1 MNDYLTELP
10 SFFNISI
17 QNLCDIISDD
27 SKSKPFSIRSFQAIK
42 SKKSSN
48 MLHTEHIKE
57 ILKKFSLI
65 DLDVDCNDYKKATE
79 LADRFADIYKEFP
92 TKSENI
98 ILDFVLKDP
107 ICCLLPLEKDNP
119 KISEFRSDFIDF
131 LDGEISDNDVAF
143 YLNRP
148 SFKYTLFLYR
158 LVCVSFNF
166 DNKDA
171 ECKEDKKFIVNIN
184 AAYIKKTLNEGKGL
198 EVDILK
204 GIITNVY
211 KCSDD
216 EIGNLSNK
224 ALAKISDKINSG
236 LRLNLFFS
244 YFYSST
250 DIKLDYN
257 NTIFENDSDFIEFIE
272 SVKEFMTTINDF
284 KKSGS
289 NRQWNKLNDDTKK
302 IYNNKT
308 LEDVLYSSLNQSP
321 INRFYS
327 FCKGACF
334 IYILSDLLQSTN
346 KSNMCELL
354 SKYGIDTSTIKDEL
368 DEERKGPDYIMK
380 NYYTCHKGYIWWKLY
395 FERSYNKYFF
405 PTFFIN
411 DSITCKM
418 LKREK

>member
-1 MNDYLTELP
+1 
-10 SFFNISI
+10 
-17 QNLCDIISDD
+17 
-27 SKSKPFSIRSFQAIK
+27 
-42 SKKSSN
+42 

-98 ILDFVLKDP
+98 IVDFVLKDP
-107 ICCLLPLEKDNP
+107 ICCLLKLEKDNP
-119 KISEFRSDFIDF
+119 KSKKISKFRTDFINF
-131 LDGEISDNDVAF
+131 LNGEDSDNDVDV

-257 NTIFENDSDFIEFIE
+257 NTIFENDSDFIEVIE
-272 SVKEFMTTINDF
+272 LYKKNMTTINDF

-289 NRQWNKLNDDTKK
+289 IRQWNKFNNEIKK
-302 IYNNKT
+302 ISNKT
-308 LEDVLYSSLNQSP
+308 IEDTYLSSLNLP
-321 INRFYS
+321 LNRFYS
-327 FCKGACF
+327 FCINACF

-354 SKYGIDTSTIKDEL
+354 SKYGIDTSTIEDEL
-368 DEERKGPDYIMK
+368 DEKGPFYIME

-405 PTFFIN
+405 PTFFIK

>member
-1 MNDYLTELP
+1 
-10 SFFNISI
+10 
-17 QNLCDIISDD
+17 
-27 SKSKPFSIRSFQAIK
+27 
-42 SKKSSN
+42 

-184 AAYIKKTLNEGKGL
+184 AAYIKKTLNEGKGS
-198 EVDILK
+198 EAKFLK
-204 GIITNVY
+204 EIITKVY

-224 ALAKISDKINSG
+224 ALAKISDKINSEH
-236 LRLNLFFS
+236 RLNLFLT

-257 NTIFENDSDFIEFIE
+257 NTIFENESNFIEFIE

-284 KKSGS
+284 KNSGS
-289 NRQWNKLNDDTKK
+289 NRQWNKLNNKIKK
-302 IYNNKT
+302 ISNKSIVDT
-308 LEDVLYSSLNQSP
+308 YLNSLNLP
-321 INRFYS
+321 LNRFYS
-327 FCKGACF
+327 FCVNACF

-354 SKYGIDTSTIKDEL
+354 SKYGIDTSTIEDEL
-368 DEERKGPDYIMK
+368 DEKGPDYIIE

-405 PTFFIN
+405 PTFIID

>member
-1 MNDYLTELP
+1 
-10 SFFNISI
+10 
-17 QNLCDIISDD
+17 
-27 SKSKPFSIRSFQAIK
+27 
-42 SKKSSN
+42 

-79 LADRFADIYKEFP
+79 LADRFADIYKKFP

-98 ILDFVLKDP
+98 IVDFVLKDP
-107 ICCLLPLEKDNP
+107 ICCLLKLEKDNP
-119 KISEFRSDFIDF
+119 KSKNKISKFRSEFINF
-131 LDGEISDNDVAF
+131 LNGEDSDNDVDF
-143 YLNRP
+143 YSNRP

-244 YFYSST
+244 HFYSST

-257 NTIFENDSDFIEFIE
+257 NTIFENESNSIE
-272 SVKEFMTTINDF
+272 SVKEIMTTINDI
-284 KKSGS
+284 KKLDSKT
-289 NRQWNKLNDDTKK
+289 QWDNELIDK
-302 IYNNKT
+302 IIIKYI
-308 LEDVLYSSLNQSP
+308 EDICDSLNHP
-321 INRFYS
+321 LNRFYS
-327 FCKGACF
+327 FCIDACS

-354 SKYGIDTSTIKDEL
+354 SKYGIDTSTIEDEL
-368 DEERKGPDYIMK
+368 DKKGPRYIMK

-405 PTFFIN
+405 PTFIIK

>member
-1 MNDYLTELP
+1 
-10 SFFNISI
+10 
-17 QNLCDIISDD
+17 
-27 SKSKPFSIRSFQAIK
+27 
-42 SKKSSN
+42 

-65 DLDVDCNDYKKATE
+65 DLDAECNDYKKATE

-98 ILDFVLKDP
+98 ILDLVLKDP
-107 ICCLLPLEKDNP
+107 ICRLLQLEEDNP
-119 KISEFRSDFIDF
+119 KSKKKLSEFRTDFINF
-131 LDGEISDNDVAF
+131 LNGEDSDNDVDF
-143 YLNRP
+143 YSNRP

-184 AAYIKKTLNEGKGL
+184 AAYIKKTLNEGKDL
-198 EVDILK
+198 EAKFLK
-204 GIITNVY
+204 EIITKVY

-244 YFYSST
+244 YFPSLT

-257 NTIFENDSDFIEFIE
+257 NTIFENESNFIEFIK
-272 SVKEFMTTINDF
+272 SVKGKMTTINDI
-284 KKSGS
+284 KLDSKT
-289 NRQWNKLNDDTKK
+289 QWNKLNNEIIK
-302 IYNNKT
+302 IFDKT
-308 LEDVLYSSLNQSP
+308 TTFLNSLNHNHP
-321 INRFYS
+321 LNGFYF
-327 FCKGACF
+327 FCKF
-334 IYILSDLLQSTN
+334 ICYIYFLSDLLQSTN

-354 SKYGIDTSTIKDEL
+354 SKYGIDTSTIEDEL
-368 DEERKGPDYIMK
+368 DEKGPLYIMK